1 MVERALE
8 DCCSCAPPAVEV
20 TSQRVEIK
28 IPVPVSLLPDVLAWV
43 RVHPAHWR
51 KAYPRRQVNNVY
63 FDSPTL
69 EGLNANLGGIG
80 ERAKLRLR
88 WYGTEL
94 GRILEGQL
102 ELKRKRGTTGWKEI
116 THLHLPL
123 DLAGRH
129 WAQVLSELGCRLP
142 DRAAHWLHCFPLP
155 VLINSYQ
162 REYFATP
169 DGQLRLT
176 VDDTLA
182 AYDQR
187 ASAAPNLWSS
197 LEIGSEVVVE
207 LKAPIDTVALRR
219 LNDALACFPISASR
233 FSKYV
238 NGVLASA
245 SFGY

>member
-1 MVERALE
+1 MLQQTPEGFR
-8 DCCSCAPPAVEV
+8 SSTTPAVEV

-28 IPVPVSLLPDVLAWV
+28 IPVPVALLPDVLAWV
-43 RVHPAHWR
+43 RLHPAHWR

-69 EGLNANLGGIG
+69 GGLNANLGGIG

-88 WYGTEL
+88 WYGAEMRRVL
-94 GRILEGQL
+94 DGQL
-102 ELKRKRGTTGWKEI
+102 ELKRKCGTTGWKEI
-116 THLHLPL
+116 AHLHTPL

-129 WAQVLSELGCRLP
+129 WAEVLSELRCKLP
-142 DRAAHWLHCFPLP
+142 DRAARWLDCSPLP

-162 REYFATP
+162 REYFVTP
-169 DGQLRLT
+169 DGHLRLT
-176 VDDTLA
+176 VDDALE

-187 ASAAPNLWSS
+187 ASVVPNLWSS
-197 LEIGSEVVVE
+197 LETGNDVVVE
-207 LKAPIDTVALRR
+207 LKAPIDTVTLRR
-219 LNDALACFPISASR
+219 LNDALSCFPISASR

-245 SFGY
+245 GFGY